1 MALDK
6 RMKIEYSSMLQNMV
20 DVNPSFDSGQL
31 RIAYTGTNR
40 NKSFI
45 SKDAFEAAIPTMF
58 GCPIV
63 ANYIREENEIGS
75 HDGEIVEDTDGDVKY
90 VNITEPVG
98 FVPPN
103 AKWWWEDVE
112 DDGVIHQYLN
122 TEVIL
127 WKRQEAYQKIKDNG
141 ITKQSMEIYVDKG
154 VMCDDYYR
162 IDDFTFT
169 AFCLLGTAEP
179 CFESASLYVFD
190 YDNMRSQMNEMFE
203 EFKREFAINPIEKE
217 ENQFDMKL
225 KELLDKYN
233 KKIEDIDFEYETL
246 NDEELEAKFAEV
258 FDDAASGDAGGDIS
272 SAGDDGS
279 SDGDAGNTDDTGEG
293 ETNNGDG
300 DINTN
305 DDGNSNSNGDT
316 DDYDVSTTSITPNKN
331 KDYGLASQLRNS
343 LNEALSVEKVD
354 YDGYQFTRYWMID
367 YDESISEVY
376 FEDYNDGWKLF
387 GAPYIVDGDTVSIDF
402 DNKKRKKYAIV
413 DFIEGEVTFSLGAQ
427 IETTIG
433 IAQEK
438 YNELLNKYDAI
449 VLKDKEEQASILLD
463 KFAEDLGDMPE
474 YNELV
479 ENSVQYS
486 LKDLEDKLYALVGR
500 KQKKFEQERNGLAA
514 PIINDGDKPV
524 AKPYGNYF
532 DFLNK

>member
-6 RMKIEYSSMLQNMV
+6 RMKIEYSSVLQNMV

-203 EFKREFAINPIEKE
+203 EFKREFAISPIEKE

-225 KELLDKYN
+225 KKLLDKYN

-258 FDDAASGDAGGDIS
+258 FDDAASGDAGADIS
-272 SAGDDGS
+272 SAGG
-279 SDGDAGNTDDTGEG
+279 
-293 ETNNGDG
+293 
-300 DINTN
+300 
-305 DDGNSNSNGDT
+305 DGNSNSNGDT
-316 DDYDVSTTSITPNKN
+316 DGDDVSTTSITPKKN

-367 YDESISEVY
+367 YDESTSEVY
-376 FEDYNDGWKLF
+376 FEDCNDGWKLF

-402 DNKKRKKYAIV
+402 DNKKRKKYTIV
-413 DFIEGEVTFSLGAQ
+413 DFIEGETTFSFGAQ
-427 IETTIG
+427 IEATVG